1 MQTVEI
7 WSGNIHTREGHSSKG
22 NQLKWQEDGWWYKAD
37 AFGYESLAETVS
49 SQILQFSN
57 IETAV
62 LYEPVMIQYHGKTF
76 RGCCSKN
83 FRGGQEELV
92 TLERL
97 YRAYTGFSLA
107 RELAHFADTG
117 RKIQHIDEFVGNVT
131 GLEEFG
137 KYLTVMLEIDA
148 FFLNEDRHTNNIALI
163 YDTIQKEYRLCPYF
177 DMGLSLFSDTREAYP
192 LRMGFSACRAEIQAK
207 PFSRDFDEQ
216 MDAANERYGCHLKFE
231 FKPHEILSI
240 LERLK
245 EKYGIQSNGSAEVSG
260 YQYEEIERVEETLCS
275 QARKYQYM
283 FLR

>member
-7 WSGNIHTREGHSSKG
+7 WSGNIHTGEGHSSKG

-76 RGCCSKN
+76 RGCRSKN

-117 RKIQHIDEFVGNVT
+117 RKIQHVDEFVGNVT

-148 FFLNEDRHTNNIALI
+148 FFLNEDRHMHNIAVLWNGADK
-163 YDTIQKEYRLCPYF
+163 YDYCPIF
-177 DMGLSLFSDTREAYP
+177 DQGASLLSDTVMDYP
-192 LRMGFSACRAEIQAK
+192 MEQDVIELMPKVRAKTFCGSFEEQLDIAEDLYGETLHFTFKEAEIK
-207 PFSRDFDEQ
+207 DL
-216 MDAANERYGCHLKFE
+216 LKKDDIYPE
-231 FKPHEILSI
+231 NIK
-240 LERLK
+240 
-245 EKYGIQSNGSAEVSG
+245 
-260 YQYEEIERVEETLCS
+260 ERVYTILL
-275 QARKYQYM
+275 QQRRKYQWL
-283 FLR
+283 FR